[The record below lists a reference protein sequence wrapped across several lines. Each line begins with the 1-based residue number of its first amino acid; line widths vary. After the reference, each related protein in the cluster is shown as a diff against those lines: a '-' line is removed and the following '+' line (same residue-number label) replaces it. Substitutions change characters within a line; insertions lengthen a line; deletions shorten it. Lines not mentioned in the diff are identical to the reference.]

1 MVYKNTQ
8 TMNYCTT
15 CCQAIN
21 EVVIIQ
27 GLPYGTTCALNKLGL
42 REFPSWFKVG
52 DWDKAKLS
60 NDELLE
66 KNRIDF
72 ENTMLITNE
81 CWAEWCLLS
90 ESHWNRRLELD
101 EWGQNFID
109 SIMKQLGYFRKLD
122 STEFKNEIWVK
133 GCPTQIRLPKKISDL
148 SPKQQLLLQKYLSY

>member
-1 MVYKNTQ
+1 MQ
-8 TMNYCTT
+8 YCTT
-15 CCQAIN
+15 CSQAIN

-90 ESHWNRRLELD
+90 KAHFEQRVFQDKWAED
-101 EWGQNFID
+101 FIY
-109 SIMKQLGYFRKLD
+109 SISRQLGYGMFLD
-122 STEFKNEIWVK
+122 QIQFKNNTWVK
-133 GCPTQIRLPKKISDL
+133 GCPTISKIPKKITDL

>member
-1 MVYKNTQ
+1 MQ
-8 TMNYCTT
+8 YCTT
-15 CCQAIN
+15 CSQAIN
-21 EVVIIQ
+21 EVVMIQ

-66 KNRIDF
+66 KNHIDF
-72 ENTMLITNE
+72 ENTMNITNE

-90 ESHWNRRLELD
+90 KAHFEQRVFQDKWAED
-101 EWGQNFID
+101 FIY
-109 SIMKQLGYFRKLD
+109 SISRQLGYGMFLD
-122 STEFKNEIWVK
+122 QIQFKNNTWVK
-133 GCPTQIRLPKKISDL
+133 GCPTISKMPKKITDL

>member
-1 MVYKNTQ
+1 MQ
-8 TMNYCTT
+8 YCTT
-15 CCQAIN
+15 CSQAIN

-42 REFPSWFKVG
+42 REFPSWFKFG

-66 KNRIDF
+66 KNHIDF

-90 ESHWNRRLELD
+90 KAHFEQRVFQDKWAED
-101 EWGQNFID
+101 FIY
-109 SIMKQLGYFRKLD
+109 SISRQLGYGMFLD
-122 STEFKNEIWVK
+122 QIQFKNNTWVK
-133 GCPTQIRLPKKISDL
+133 GCPTISKIPKKITDL